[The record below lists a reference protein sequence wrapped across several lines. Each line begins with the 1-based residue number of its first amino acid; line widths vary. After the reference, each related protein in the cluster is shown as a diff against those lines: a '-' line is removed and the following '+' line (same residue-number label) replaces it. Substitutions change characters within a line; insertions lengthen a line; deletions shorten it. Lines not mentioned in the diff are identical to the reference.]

1 MEVYGVGRVLEW
13 GEWWLLTYYAC
24 GHETR
29 INRVSQRLFDP
40 DQVAQLV
47 LSDYAACIIC
57 HPPRRLV

>member
-1 MEVYGVGRVLEW
+1 V
-13 GEWWLLTYYAC
+13 GEWWLLTYYDC

-40 DQVAQLV
+40 DQVEQLV
-47 LSDYAACIIC
+47 LTDYAACIIC